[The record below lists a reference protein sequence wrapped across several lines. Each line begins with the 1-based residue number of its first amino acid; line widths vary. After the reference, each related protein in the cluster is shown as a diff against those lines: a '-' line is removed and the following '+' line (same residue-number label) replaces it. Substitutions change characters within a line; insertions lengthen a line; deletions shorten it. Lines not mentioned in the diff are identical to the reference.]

1 MPTTDRTTIIRE
13 LMLAAQQ
20 ADTHDKL
27 ADELERDI
35 QSAVDA
41 HYYRGRAKGARDL
54 ITAIVDALNIDPAEL
69 PTD

>member
-1 MPTTDRTTIIRE
+1 MTDRKTIIRE
-13 LMLAAQQ
+13 LMQAAAQ
-20 ADTHDKL
+20 ADKHDRL
-27 ADELERDI
+27 ADELERDH

-54 ITAIVDALNIDPAEL
+54 ITAIVDALDIDPAEL